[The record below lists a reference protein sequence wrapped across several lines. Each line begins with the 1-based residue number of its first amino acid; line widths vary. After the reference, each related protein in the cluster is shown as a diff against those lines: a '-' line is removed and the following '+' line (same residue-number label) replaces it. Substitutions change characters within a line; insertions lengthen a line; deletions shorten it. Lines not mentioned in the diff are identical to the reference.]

1 VPLRGRGH
9 SALGGLPQPHTPAA
23 PEETVTFDDRFP
35 ELYLVALRPGHW
47 ILQNR
52 SDAEDI
58 AAETMA
64 RLYERWDRL
73 SKRQELPAWVAR
85 VATNLAL
92 DRVKRR
98 TPGPAIQQQGADVS
112 DYVVARMQLA
122 KAVHA
127 LPRRQRDVIALKYFA
142 DLPDAEVAAIL
153 RISQATERTHLR
165 RALAALRPQF
175 DL

>member
-1 VPLRGRGH
+1 
-9 SALGGLPQPHTPAA
+9 
-23 PEETVTFDDRFP
+23 
-35 ELYLVALRPGHW
+35 
-47 ILQNR
+47 
-52 SDAEDI
+52 
-58 AAETMA
+58 
-64 RLYERWDRL
+64 
-73 SKRQELPAWVAR
+73 
-85 VATNLAL
+85 
-92 DRVKRR
+92 
-98 TPGPAIQQQGADVS
+98 
-112 DYVVARMQLA
+112 MQLA